1 MLRSVESKVA
11 RVGRTASI
19 VLGLVQPLN
28 FRAAFLMIAAVA
40 LSYATMLLII
50 VYLYRKGYG
59 IVGKPELALSPWQ
72 RALLGSVPNSY
83 PKDDGRNGKHRR

>member
-1 MLRSVESKVA
+1 
-11 RVGRTASI
+11 
-19 VLGLVQPLN
+19 
-28 FRAAFLMIAAVA
+28 MIAAVA

-83 PKDDGRNGKHRR
+83 PKDDGRNGKHRPVVDGALLMTCGYPPELQFRRLSVLSTTLRSR